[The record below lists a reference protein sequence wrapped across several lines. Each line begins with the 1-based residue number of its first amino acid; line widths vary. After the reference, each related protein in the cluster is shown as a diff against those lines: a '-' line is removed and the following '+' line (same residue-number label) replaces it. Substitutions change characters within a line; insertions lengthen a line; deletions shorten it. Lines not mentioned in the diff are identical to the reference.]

1 MLIVSLNPQICS
13 PSFVFVLAHGCTIHP
28 GVEAS
33 HLAIVFDFT
42 LSHRPNISRPLSI
55 LSTLPPRYFL
65 NLATVFYLVIIVSS
79 KLTHDYK
86 FPCFL
91 CLVPVIFVAEKFMKK
106 NSVHRSY
113 ILPSVPPFYSPHFK
127 QLSWTLKKWFLQEM
141 FHLYISKYKGA
152 DYKAIGR

>member
-13 PSFVFVLAHGCTIHP
+13 PSFLFVLAHGCTIHP

-106 NSVHRSY
+106 KFCSSFLYFTFCSSILLFSFQAVILDSQKMVSSGNVPFVY
-113 ILPSVPPFYSPHFK
+113 IKV
-127 QLSWTLKKWFLQEM
+127 
-141 FHLYISKYKGA
+141 
-152 DYKAIGR
+152 